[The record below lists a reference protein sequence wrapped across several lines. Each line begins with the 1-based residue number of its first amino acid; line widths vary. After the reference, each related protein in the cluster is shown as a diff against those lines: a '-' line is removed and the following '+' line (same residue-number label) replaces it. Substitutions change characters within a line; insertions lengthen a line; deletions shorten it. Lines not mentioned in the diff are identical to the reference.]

1 MSLELTSCNLLARR
15 AAVRRSERQGLL
27 TLRTRRTRE
36 TKVMPV
42 CTKSQQAQRL
52 EKFNRRMRGNC
63 VGSAVAVLTLAV
75 SGFAGTF
82 VVFPKAGELASPDG
96 RFVVR
101 NADVKRSAGEF
112 AGTFRSLWL
121 IESATGR
128 SRKLCDYLGVA
139 AVGWSSEDFLIVT
152 QYVSRKSSR
161 VVVFSATDPDISVM
175 LDSGALIQLVPAE
188 MRGSLRENDHVFVE
202 GSRVEEETLYL
213 RVWGYGR
220 RDADGFR
227 WSCTYGLRQGNISCG
242 EEPHPH

>member
-1 MSLELTSCNLLARR
+1 MRSCIIT
-15 AAVRRSERQGLL
+15 G
-27 TLRTRRTRE
+27 
-36 TKVMPV
+36 
-42 CTKSQQAQRL
+42 
-52 EKFNRRMRGNC
+52 
-63 VGSAVAVLTLAV
+63 VAVLILAV
-75 SGFAGTF
+75 SSFAGTF

-101 NADVKRSAGEF
+101 NADIKHAPSEF
-112 AGTFRSLWL
+112 AGTFRALWL

-152 QYVSRKSSR
+152 QYVSKKNSR
-161 VVVFSATDPDISVM
+161 VLVFSAADPDRSVM
-175 LDSGALIQLVPAE
+175 LDSGTLIQLVPAE

-220 RDADGFR
+220 RDVDGFR
-227 WSCTYGLRQGNISCG
+227 WSCAYGLREGKISCS
-242 EEPHPH
+242 EEPQPH